1 MTNIQETTTIPLKD
15 EIWFGLDARL
25 VGSPDGVNVPV
36 TVVWRYPSP
45 GIRSADGAQKLTDSY
60 VVNMPLGASEF
71 YGYHIGERKGLP
83 AGKWTVELWSNNH
96 SFASQT
102 FTLVSDR

>member
-1 MTNIQETTTIPLKD
+1 ME
-15 EIWFGLDARL
+15 RRS
-25 VGSPDGVNVPV
+25 SP
-36 TVVWRYPSP
+36 
-45 GIRSADGAQKLTDSY
+45 DSY

-83 AGKWTVELWSNNH
+83 AGKWTVEIWNNNH